1 MPFSTYT
8 EETIRADLNKHS
20 AAMRT
25 KNNTHAFQEGD
36 RPSPST
42 LTTAQEKMTGAQASY
57 LKMLADEVREPSA
70 FAQDLSKREAT
81 RRIEALTEKLRLGEL
96 PPHTD

>member
-1 MPFSTYT
+1 
-8 EETIRADLNKHS
+8 
-20 AAMRT
+20 MRT
-25 KNNTHAFQEGD
+25 KNNRLAFQEGG

-42 LTTAQEKMTGAQASY
+42 QTAQEKMTGAQASY

-81 RRIEALTEKLRLGEL
+81 RRIEALTEKLRLGQL

>member
-1 MPFSTYT
+1 LPFSTYT
-8 EETIRADLNKHS
+8 EKTIRADLNKS
-20 AAMRT
+20 AAMT
-25 KNNTHAFQEGD
+25 KNHTHAFQEGE

-42 LTTAQEKMTGAQASY
+42 LNQPAPEKMTGAQASY

-70 FAQDLSKREAT
+70 FAQDLSNREAS
-81 RRIEALTEKLRLGEL
+81 RRIEALTQKLRLGEL

>member
-8 EETIRADLNKHS
+8 EETIRADLNNS
-20 AAMRT
+20 TAMRT
-25 KNNTHAFQEGD
+25 KNNTHAFQEGE

-42 LTTAQEKMTGAQASY
+42 LNPPAQEPMTGAQASY
-57 LKMLADEVREPSA
+57 LKMLANEVREPSA
-70 FAQDLSKREAT
+70 FAQDLSKREAS
-81 RRIEALTEKLRLGEL
+81 RRIEALTEKLRLGDL

>member
-1 MPFSTYT
+1 LPFSIYT
-8 EETIRADLNKHS
+8 EERSAQTLTTA
-20 AAMRT
+20 AAMT
-25 KNNTHAFQEGD
+25 KNHTHGFQEGD
-36 RPSPST
+36 GLSPST
-42 LTTAQEKMTGAQASY
+42 LNSPAREKMTSAQASY

-70 FAQDLSKREAT
+70 FAQDLSKREAS

>member
-8 EETIRADLNKHS
+8 EETIRADLNNS
-20 AAMRT
+20 AAMT
-25 KNNTHAFQEGD
+25 KNHTHAFQEGE

-42 LTTAQEKMTGAQASY
+42 LNQPAQEKMTGAQASY

-70 FAQDLSKREAT
+70 FAQDLSKREAS